1 MGQTP
6 PRADR
11 VRGCGDAVLRG
22 SGGARLIP
30 ILVEIAGWAGALLI
44 LLAYLLLSA
53 EKLTGQSLVYQGM
66 NVVGAA
72 GFVIN
77 GWWHGALPSAAL
89 NVLWLLIGA
98 IASWRILKKKGS
110 STSAM

>member
-1 MGQTP
+1 MIALPAWDLT
-6 PRADR
+6 RW
-11 VRGCGDAVLRG
+11 
-22 SGGARLIP
+22 
-30 ILVEIAGWAGALLI
+30 LVEVAGWAGAVLI
-44 LLAYLLLSA
+44 LVAYALLSA
-53 EKLTGQSLVYQGM
+53 GRMTGRSLNYQLM

-98 IASWRILKKKGS
+98 VASWRILRKRGS

>member
-1 MGQTP
+1 VTP
-6 PRADR
+6 VQIA
-11 VRGCGDAVLRG
+11 
-22 SGGARLIP
+22 
-30 ILVEIAGWAGALLI
+30 VEIAGWIGAALI
-44 LLAYLLLSA
+44 LGAYALLSA
-53 EKLTGQSLVYQGM
+53 GKVTGRSLSYQAM

-98 IASWRILKKKGS
+98 VASWRILKRKGS

>member
-1 MGQTP
+1 MSGV
-6 PRADR
+6 DI
-11 VRGCGDAVLRG
+11 AVE
-22 SGGARLIP
+22 
-30 ILVEIAGWAGALLI
+30 VAGWVGATLI
-44 LLAYLLLSA
+44 LLGYLLISA
-53 EKLTGQSLVYQGM
+53 GKLTGQSPVYQWM
-66 NVVGAA
+66 NIVGAA

-98 IASWRILKKKGS
+98 IASWRIIRKRGS

>member
-1 MGQTP
+1 MALPAWDLT
-6 PRADR
+6 RW
-11 VRGCGDAVLRG
+11 
-22 SGGARLIP
+22 
-30 ILVEIAGWAGALLI
+30 LVEIAGWGGAVLI

-53 EKLTGQSLVYQGM
+53 GRTTGQSLGYQGM

-77 GWWHGALPSAAL
+77 GWWHGAIPSAAL
-89 NVLWLLIGA
+89 NVLWLLIGG
-98 IASWRILKKKGS
+98 IASWRIIKRQGS

>member
-1 MGQTP
+1 VTP
-6 PRADR
+6 I
-11 VRGCGDAVLRG
+11 GIAVE
-22 SGGARLIP
+22 
-30 ILVEIAGWAGALLI
+30 VAGWTGALLI

-53 EKLTGQSLVYQGM
+53 GKLTGQSLVYQGM

-77 GWWHGALPSAAL
+77 GWWHRALPSASL

-98 IASWRILKKKGS
+98 IASWRILKKRRS

>member
-1 MGQTP
+1 
-6 PRADR
+6 
-11 VRGCGDAVLRG
+11 V
-22 SGGARLIP
+22 SGVEIA
-30 ILVEIAGWAGALLI
+30 VEIAGWLGALLI

-53 EKLTGQSLVYQGM
+53 GRLTGQSLVYQAM
-66 NVVGAA
+66 NVVGAT

-77 GWWHGALPSAAL
+77 GWWHGAIPSAAL

-98 IASWRILKKKGS
+98 VASWRILKKRGS